1 MFHVHVN
8 IHYIAIMTS
17 GLLHQVQVLNLTSPT
32 LDAPSLNN
40 CYEVTSCKL
49 WVVQGWLQWLVWQW
63 LKAAAVEA
71 YLHTLQCYEHTR
83 HYTYYWWRWHT
94 WSSCW
99 AAVCSKVGG
108 WLPGWDCTSAHQP
121 ALHQQAARWARTW
134 PAQGNIP
141 QVHTSGYSVLPQ
153 YAG

>member
-1 MFHVHVN
+1 MF
-8 IHYIAIMTS
+8 
-17 GLLHQVQVLNLTSPT
+17 NLTSPT
-32 LDAPSLNN
+32 LDAPSHNN

-49 WVVQGWLQWLVWQW
+49 WVVQGWSQWLVWQW

-121 ALHQQAARWARTW
+121 ALHQQAARWARTCPVLGEHTPGPHFRVQCTAPVCW
-134 PAQGNIP
+134 VGPHHVIP
-141 QVHTSGYSVLPQ
+141 VSTLKSCDDALM
-153 YAG
+153 